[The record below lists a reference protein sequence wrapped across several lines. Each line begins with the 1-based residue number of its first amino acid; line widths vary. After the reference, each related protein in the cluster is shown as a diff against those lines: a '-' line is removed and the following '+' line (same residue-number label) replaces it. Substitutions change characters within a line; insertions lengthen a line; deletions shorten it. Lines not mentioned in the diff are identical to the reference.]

1 MLPLKTK
8 LNFDLSID
16 KAIEL
21 TKNDFH
27 FLNQILEKKRLDLWE
42 SGFKATDKED
52 QEQVTRL
59 LEEIDAQQN
68 NDVRLYREIIVKLED
83 YKTRLYNYNCLEDET
98 EIEYLM
104 KDFIIYTHGLPNKLG
119 VSLNECHV

>member
-27 FLNQILEKKRLDLWE
+27 YINLVLQKKYSELCNL
-42 SGFKATDKED
+42 GCNATNKED
-52 QEQVTRL
+52 QKEITKW
-59 LEEIDAQQN
+59 LEEIDKQQN
-68 NDVRLYREIIVKLED
+68 KDVRLYREIIEKLED
-83 YKTRLYNYNCLEDET
+83 YKTKLYNYNCLEDEI

-104 KDFIIYTHGLPNKLG
+104 EDFIIYTNGLLSKLG
-119 VSLNECHV
+119 VSLNECHA